1 MMFVLT
7 FLLVAVLET
16 AVAHDEPEKE
26 TAKEEKAEDH
36 DICVGCDREKDRKES
51 DEKKPMFVEVKID
64 PLTGDVQYVIKG
76 IVIE

>member
-16 AVAHDEPEKE
+16 AVAHDEPKKE
-26 TAKEEKAEDH
+26 ITKEETEEDH
-36 DICVGCDREKDRKES
+36 DMCVGCDRKKDSEES
-51 DEKKPMFVEVKID
+51 DEKKPLFVEVKID